1 MSVSSTLP
9 RLFVKNAGD
18 TSASPRSKPETGYR
32 LGRKATQTK
41 FDHAVMF
48 QDRCSGMSWDSIA
61 KNTVSK
67 MVQERK
73 NIYVKAGSSTRYTP
87 TSLQT
92 LESDTGMRPH
102 VRYVYPDHA
111 SWF

>member
-18 TSASPRSKPETGYR
+18 ASASPRSEPETGYR

-48 QDRCSGMSWDSIA
+48 QDRCSGMSWGSIA
-61 KNTVSK
+61 KKHGIKNGASAKKYLCQSRFINT
-67 MVQERK
+67 
-73 NIYVKAGSSTRYTP
+73 
-87 TSLQT
+87 L
-92 LESDTGMRPH
+92 H
-102 VRYVYPDHA
+102 PDILA
-111 SWF
+111 DFRE